1 MVPVD
6 TRPRRYCL
14 PTWLN
19 SIAVVICCIY
29 ILNQKLINYR
39 LLFTALKRFM
49 SSRLNLANKVNFL
62 SSIKLLLTS

>member
-19 SIAVVICCIY
+19 SIAVAIVLYFVFYLLALRAEILLIYLVSAYASLLSKYSVIDCHRSCAFA
-29 ILNQKLINYR
+29 R
-39 LLFTALKRFM
+39 H
-49 SSRLNLANKVNFL
+49 
-62 SSIKLLLTS
+62 